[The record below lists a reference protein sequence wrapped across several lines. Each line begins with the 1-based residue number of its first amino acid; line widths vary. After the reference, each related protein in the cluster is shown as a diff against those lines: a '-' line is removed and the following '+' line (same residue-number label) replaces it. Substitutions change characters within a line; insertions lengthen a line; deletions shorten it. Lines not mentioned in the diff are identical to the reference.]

1 MIEERQR
8 MMAEY
13 GEDWSEKPVSIDLPI
28 RSPAQ
33 ELTRSVQNDMLQW
46 IMEVAATRDS
56 SVKAIVKRILMI
68 NFAAIH
74 TSSAVRLRLPLSCA
88 LEKC

>member
-1 MIEERQR
+1 

-13 GEDWSEKPVSIDLPI
+13 GEDWSEKPVSINHPI
-28 RSPAQ
+28 RPPVH
-33 ELTRSVQNDMLQW
+33 ELTKLVQNDMLQW

-74 TSSAVRLRLPLSCA
+74 TSSAVRLRLPLFYA
-88 LEKC
+88 LEEC